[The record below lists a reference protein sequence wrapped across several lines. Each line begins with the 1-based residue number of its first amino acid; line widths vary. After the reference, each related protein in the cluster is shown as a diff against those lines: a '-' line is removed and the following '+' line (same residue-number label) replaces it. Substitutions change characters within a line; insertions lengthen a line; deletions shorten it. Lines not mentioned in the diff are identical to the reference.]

1 MPTQYNSDYL
11 KFDAISVKDRVI
23 QKLSENNIFTD
34 QIFADSNLAILI
46 ETFAYM
52 FELQMYYLNHSASEA
67 MFTDAKLYENI
78 NRIVKMLGYNPK
90 GYSSS
95 ETDGSIIGKIDPIFA
110 ATSKILPKYTYI
122 DTNLTDTRGKTIFF
136 STIENTFI
144 QSSMPSTSTDTITL
158 VNGRWRTYN
167 QTFTAAGIPFEEFVL
182 TQINLDN
189 TIDNPQYI
197 AHPYVDVYVKRKDSD
212 NNDLYIYFK
221 AISDGTL
228 FGSGTSLIA
237 PNENVF
243 ELRINENKNYVLK
256 FGDGIHGSKLQ
267 TGDELYVVY
276 LESNGPDGKIGTN
289 VINEDCA
296 INWGIVGLDTSL
308 FYSFLNITDSSEI
321 VGGSDPSE
329 LTNIYVTN
337 IKESTVPANIEDVD
351 SIRTNAPNWF
361 RMGGRLV
368 TANDYKDYILATY
381 KNDIYDVYVQNN
393 WDYMSTF
400 QNWLNSY
407 NKLRPDIRKENY
419 VYADACDFNNIYIWA
434 KFKYDID
441 YGFIERDLLP
451 KKVLTAETIISNAI
465 NTYFIPCYVLNSY
478 DIDNF
483 DPNIENWIE
492 ILKDKNSFV
501 SADQIKKL
509 AINIIRDFFDPE
521 KNKLGIN
528 LNLNELYNKLNA
540 LDGVQSVTTAY
551 KKANDPTFST
561 QYFNGLSFAIWSKQ
575 MINGADLNTYS
586 GNIQLQPF
594 QFPVLL
600 DSDLENRVKVV
611 FETFGQPSIE
621 Y

>member
-1 MPTQYNSDYL
+1 MPTNYSTDYL
-11 KFDAISVKDRVI
+11 KFDAISVKDRII
-23 QKLSENNIFTD
+23 QKLSENNTFTD
-34 QIFADSNLAILI
+34 QIFADSNLTILI

-67 MFTDAKLYENI
+67 MFTDAKLYENM

-95 ETDGSIIGKIDPIFA
+95 QTDGTIIGKIDPIFT

-122 DTNLTDTRGKTIFF
+122 DTGLTDTRGKTIFF

-167 QTFTAAGIPFEEFVL
+167 QTFAAAGIPFEEFVL
-182 TQINLDN
+182 SQINLDT
-189 TIDNPQYI
+189 TITNPSYV
-197 AHPYVDVYVKRKDSD
+197 AHPYIDVYVKRKDVENTD
-212 NNDLYIYFK
+212 TYIYFR

-228 FGSGTSLIA
+228 FGTGTSLIS

-267 TGDELYVVY
+267 QGDELYVVY
-276 LESNGPDGKIGTN
+276 LESNGPDGKIGIN
-289 VINEDCA
+289 VLNEDST
-296 INWGIVGLDTSL
+296 INWGIIGLDISL
-308 FYSFLNITDSSEI
+308 FYAFLNITDISEI
-321 VGGSDPSE
+321 VGGSDPAE
-329 LTNIYVTN
+329 LTNIYITN
-337 IKESTVPANIEDVD
+337 IKASTIPADIEDVE
-351 SIRTNAPNWF
+351 SIKSNAPNWF

-368 TANDYKDYILATY
+368 TAGDYKDYIIATY
-381 KNDIYDVYVQNN
+381 KNDIYDVNVQNN

-400 QNWLNSY
+400 QNWLYSY
-407 NKLRPDIRKENY
+407 DKLLPDIRKDNY
-419 VYADACDFNNIYIWA
+419 VYADSCDFNNIYIWT

-441 YGFIERDLLP
+441 FGFIERDLLP

-465 NTYFIPCYVLNSY
+465 NTYFIPCYVINSY

-501 SADQIKKL
+501 SAEQIKKL
-509 AINIIRDFFDPE
+509 AINIIRDFFDPN
-521 KNKLGIN
+521 KNTLGSN
-528 LNLNELYNKLNA
+528 LNINELYNRLNA
-540 LDGVQSVTTAY
+540 IDGIQSVYTVY
-551 KKANDPTFST
+551 KKTDEPSFSA

-600 DSDLENRVKVV
+600 DSDLENRIKVV